1 MNYSLLIQLV
11 EFDPAICGKLY
22 IDLLP
27 GDPVTKNPCSAA
39 RLDPRAV
46 VPIGIGTGLV
56 I

>member
-11 EFDPAICGKLY
+11 EFDPEILGIPYK
-22 IDLLP
+22 DLLP

-39 RLDPRAV
+39 SPDPRAD